1 VRIRFIV
8 LNAYAKGGT
17 TRTTLDTA
25 SRLAARH
32 DVEVVSLNRRRDA
45 TTYPL
50 DPRVRLRH
58 LVDVRAVGSRSSRP
72 TVPGRALRW
81 ARLLARIPSILE
93 PLGGNRDP
101 RLSLLSDFR
110 LAREIRG
117 MRDGILIGT
126 RPSINLAI
134 AWLARRSVYA
144 VGQEHQYLHLWRPA
158 LQRAVAR
165 AYPRFDAVTALTRM
179 DVASYRQVLPDGVL
193 VCHLPN
199 AVPAV
204 GAARSPLS
212 STVVVAA
219 GRLAQQKGFD
229 LLIEAF
235 GLVAER
241 HPDWS
246 LQIYGGGPARDRLAQ
261 QIEQSGLGPTIMLK
275 GFSRTLPASLAGAS
289 IFALSSRFEG
299 FSLALVEAM
308 GVGLPPV
315 AFACPCGPVEILT
328 DGVDGLLVPPGDI
341 EALAK
346 GICSLI
352 EDPQRRAELGAAA
365 RRRVAAY
372 AVEAIDLR
380 WEHFLD
386 QLLARPPG
394 QRRRARRSVRSHE
407 KRINCL
413 PSSTDH
419 RPTR

>member
-1 VRIRFIV
+1 MRIRFVV

-32 DVEVVSLNRRRDA
+32 DVEVVSLNRHRDA

-58 LVDVRAVGSRSSRP
+58 LVDVRAVGNRSARP
-72 TVPGRALRW
+72 TMPRRATRW
-81 ARLLARIPSILE
+81 ARLLARIPSVLE

-117 MRDGILIGT
+117 MRDGVLIGT

-134 AWLARRSVYA
+134 AWLARGSVYA
-144 VGQEHQYLHLWRPA
+144 VGQEHQYLHLWQPA
-158 LQRAVAR
+158 LKRAVVR
-165 AYPRFDAVTALTRM
+165 AYPRFDAVTALTRL
-179 DVASYRQVLPDGVL
+179 DVDNYRQILPDGPL
-193 VCHLPN
+193 VGHVPN

-204 GAARSPLS
+204 GASRSPLS
-212 STVVVAA
+212 STVVVAV
-219 GRLAQQKGFD
+219 GRLAPQKGFD

-246 LQIYGGGPARDRLAQ
+246 LHIYGGGPARERLAD
-261 QIEQSGLGPTIMLK
+261 QIERDGLGGTIVLK
-275 GFSRTLPASLAGAS
+275 GFSRTLPARLAGAS

-365 RRRVAAY
+365 RRSVAAY
-372 AVEAIDLR
+372 SVEAIDRR
-380 WEHFLD
+380 WEGFLD
-386 QLLARPPG
+386 ELGSRPPG
-394 QRRRARRSVRSHE
+394 LRRRRRPLRDNE
-407 KRINCL
+407 KRIDCL
-413 PSSTDH
+413 PSSTG
-419 RPTR
+419 RPPTR

>member
-8 LNAYAKGGT
+8 INAYGKGGT

-32 DVEVVSLNRRRDA
+32 DVEVVSLNRHRDA
-45 TTYPL
+45 TMYPL

-58 LVDVRAVGSRSSRP
+58 LVDVRAVGNRAARP
-72 TVPGRALRW
+72 TMPGRASRW
-81 ARLLARIPSILE
+81 ARLLARIPSVLE

-101 RLSLLSDFR
+101 RLSLLSDYR

-117 MRDGILIGT
+117 MRDGVLIGT

-144 VGQEHQYLHLWRPA
+144 VGQEHQYLHLWQPA

-179 DVASYRQVLPDGVL
+179 DVANYRQILPGGLL
-193 VCHLPN
+193 VSHVPN

-204 GAARSPLS
+204 GSAHSPLS
-212 STVVVAA
+212 STVVVAV
-219 GRLAQQKGFD
+219 GRLAPQKGFD

-241 HPDWS
+241 HPEWS
-246 LQIYGGGPARDRLAQ
+246 LHIYGGGPLRDRLAE
-261 QIEQSGLGPTIMLK
+261 QIERAGLGGTIVLK
-275 GFSRTLPASLAGAS
+275 GFSRTLPARLAGAS

-315 AFACPCGPVEILT
+315 AFACPCGPIEILT
-328 DGVDGLLVPPGDI
+328 NDGDGLLVPPGDI

-365 RRRVAAY
+365 RRSVAAY
-372 AVEAIDLR
+372 SVEAIDLR
-380 WEHFLD
+380 WERFLD
-386 QLLARPPG
+386 ELVTRPPG
-394 QRRRARRSVRSHE
+394 RSRRVSYRLQVR
-407 KRINCL
+407 
-413 PSSTDH
+413 H
-419 RPTR
+419 RPLRGDG